1 MNQLP
6 IGVGDALAQQR
17 FIRSH
22 KEFLLEHLTLHA
34 LLEKVSLRTLAVPHR
49 RKWTACCSFPTMIPP
64 SSH

>member
-34 LLEKVSLRTLAVPHR
+34 LP
-49 RKWTACCSFPTMIPP
+49 
-64 SSH
+64 